1 MRIFPYSSSYNQLSG
16 HYMSFKS
23 INASASADFAP
34 TNPNFR
40 TCYFGNLPWINLH
53 PHPHNL
59 KHGSH
64 PNKATLEG
72 LFLIFST
79 QTEKLTV
86 LLPLCV
92 SCQFHR
98 QWRCS
103 TLLWSWPHVHKM
115 PSSRSRCFQSHL
127 LWTRHGHGTAAI
139 TCQTVQCFSADCH
152 RSYCKHKTKISA
164 SHIKIVPWLL
174 NGLYYTSPD
183 SLPLTVCHWQSVMK
197 LSVRN
202 RYLIS
207 LQQPWRR
214 QSSS

>member
-1 MRIFPYSSSYNQLSG
+1 MLQLQQALHQRLHPPNQPQFPYFLFWKPSSLNSSSS
-16 HYMSFKS
+16 SS
-23 INASASADFAP
+23 
-34 TNPNFR
+34 TEFR
-40 TCYFGNLPWINLH
+40 TWLPPKQSNTWRTFPYL
-53 PHPHNL
+53 L
-59 KHGSH
+59 K
-64 PNKATLEG
+64 
-72 LFLIFST
+72 
-79 QTEKLTV
+79 QTARLTV

-152 RSYCKHKTKISA
+152 RSYCKHNTKISA

-174 NGLYYTSPD
+174 NGLFYTSPD
-183 SLPLTVCHWQSVMK
+183 SLCWTWSCHCQWETDTWSGFSSLEGSGPL
-197 LSVRN
+197 
-202 RYLIS
+202 
-207 LQQPWRR
+207 
-214 QSSS
+214 SS